1 VEKKVIK
8 LANVLATVPIA
19 TMSIQLD
26 NALQET
32 LHASYVRVVLMF
44 QPNAP

>member
-8 LANVLATVPIA
+8 LANVLAIVPIA
-19 TMSIQLD
+19 TMSIQLE

-32 LHASYVRVVLMF
+32 SHASYMRVVLMF
-44 QPNAP
+44 QQTAP

>member
-8 LANVLATVPIA
+8 LANVLETVPIA
-19 TMSIQLD
+19 TMSIQLE

-32 LHASYVRVVLMF
+32 SHASYVRVVIMF
-44 QPNAP
+44 QPIAP